1 MILLKKKLDNN
12 TYFEFDKILS
22 NGYNIKEDFDRI
34 TQKFANGR
42 RKQFFSDYVDCIIT
56 LDLGTLDLETTNKY
70 LNELTEG
77 TYQYY
82 SFQDKKYK
90 ETQFILQ
97 EKPEIIVDR
106 FYDKD
111 AIINDF
117 TITLLKAGD
126 LYA

>member
-1 MILLKKKLDNN
+1 MILLRKRLEDNS
-12 TYFEFDKILS
+12 YFEFDKILS
-22 NGYNIKEDFDRI
+22 NGYNIKEDYDRI

-42 RKQFFSDYVDCIIT
+42 RKQIFSEYVDCIIT

-70 LNELTEG
+70 LQESTEG

-90 ETQFILQ
+90 ETQFILH
-97 EKPEIIVDR
+97 ERPEIIVDR
-106 FYDKD
+106 FYDTD

-117 TITLLKAGD
+117 KVTLLKAGD
-126 LYA
+126 